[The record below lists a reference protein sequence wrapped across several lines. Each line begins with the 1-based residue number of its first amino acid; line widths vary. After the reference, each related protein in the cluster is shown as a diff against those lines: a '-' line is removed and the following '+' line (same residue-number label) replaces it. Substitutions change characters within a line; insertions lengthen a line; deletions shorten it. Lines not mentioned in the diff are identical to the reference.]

1 MQSKRPDLMIKV
13 VDLDPGS
20 CYISEKLAKSGSDYK
35 EDKTMLKTKSIRNF
49 DLKTKQGRLFKA
61 LVLDRETLTPA
72 QISKR
77 FGIKN
82 PTATI
87 SDIRQRG
94 YAIYASKRLA
104 GNNVEITEYTHGVAS
119 RKMVAL
125 AYKAQA
131 LGLTV

>member
-1 MQSKRPDLMIKV
+1 MKKATANQ
-13 VDLDPGS
+13 
-20 CYISEKLAKSGSDYK
+20 
-35 EDKTMLKTKSIRNF
+35 TQSIRKF
-49 DLKTKQGRLFKA
+49 DLKTKQGKLFQA

-87 SDIRQRG
+87 SDIRSRG
-94 YAIYASKRLA
+94 YAIYAKTRKA
-104 GNNVEITEYTHGVAS
+104 GNGVTVTEYRHGEAS

-125 AYKAQA
+125 AYLAQS
-131 LGLTV
+131 LGITV